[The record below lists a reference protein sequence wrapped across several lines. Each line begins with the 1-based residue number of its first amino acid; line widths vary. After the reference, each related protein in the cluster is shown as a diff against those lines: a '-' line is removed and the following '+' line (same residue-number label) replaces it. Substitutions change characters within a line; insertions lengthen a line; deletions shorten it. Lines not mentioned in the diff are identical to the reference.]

1 MKKCEYC
8 QKELSSNTKLKYHL
22 SICKLNNNDT
32 IGLTNQVKKL
42 TDEVTQ
48 LKEKATVINN
58 PTVINNTDSSIKIIN
73 NYSSLLDF
81 KPENI
86 TESFKKHYN
95 SIEHLL
101 NSDQKKLADITVK
114 HFLTGK
120 ENPMYYVT
128 DRSRHTDK
136 ENNEK
141 EDANASILRT
151 LIYRGVKPIIKNLYN
166 EEFKRLRK
174 KLSVYQRKES
184 DEDIDLVI
192 KATRD
197 ELKELEEAYQQMDII
212 EESDDY
218 ICQLSKCLPT
228 SIRDRIHQDHLD
240 RNAEE
245 FKRQL
250 EYEVRMIGD
259 YSVLELDHYKE
270 LYQKTGETRG
280 PPSIV
285 SNPFYLKEYI
295 KFLQL

>member
-1 MKKCEYC
+1 MHTCEYCKMEFSQKSSLNRHQTTVKSCISIQKKLNNKVEIRLKKCEYC

-212 EESDDY
+212 
-218 ICQLSKCLPT
+218 
-228 SIRDRIHQDHLD
+228 
-240 RNAEE
+240 
-245 FKRQL
+245 
-250 EYEVRMIGD
+250 
-259 YSVLELDHYKE
+259 
-270 LYQKTGETRG
+270 
-280 PPSIV
+280 
-285 SNPFYLKEYI
+285 
-295 KFLQL
+295 

>member
-1 MKKCEYC
+1 MHTCEYCKMEFSQKSSLNRHQTTVKSCISIQKKLNNKVEIRLKKCEYC

-95 SIEHLL
+95 SIE
-101 NSDQKKLADITVK
+101 QLADITVK

-128 DRSRHTDK
+128 DRSRHKFMYTDK

-141 EDANASILRT
+141 EDANASISRSQT
-151 LIYRGVKPIIKNLYN
+151 YY
-166 EEFKRLRK
+166 
-174 KLSVYQRKES
+174 
-184 DEDIDLVI
+184 
-192 KATRD
+192 
-197 ELKELEEAYQQMDII
+197 
-212 EESDDY
+212 
-218 ICQLSKCLPT
+218 
-228 SIRDRIHQDHLD
+228 
-240 RNAEE
+240 
-245 FKRQL
+245 
-250 EYEVRMIGD
+250 
-259 YSVLELDHYKE
+259 
-270 LYQKTGETRG
+270 
-280 PPSIV
+280 
-285 SNPFYLKEYI
+285 
-295 KFLQL
+295 